1 MMKSSKIE
9 NAEIVSSFGNS
20 ESIHIIE
27 K

>member
-1 MMKSSKIE
+1 MKSSKIE